1 MKLTNE
7 QNLAFMSDP
16 RRIAAQ
22 KQLNEA
28 VFHISDSV
36 KSSRHSAGYY
46 LTVLPP
52 LLKSLAAAV
61 ENLTV
66 VEAMVEAEIAG
77 KI

>member
-16 RRIAAQ
+16 RRVAAQ

-36 KSSRHSAGYY
+36 KSDGSAGYY

-52 LLKSLAAAV
+52 LLHRLAAAV
-61 ENLTV
+61 ENLAV

>member
-16 RRIAAQ
+16 RRVAAQ
-22 KQLNEA
+22 KRLDEA
-28 VFHISDSV
+28 VFLISDSV
-36 KSSRHSAGYY
+36 KSDGSAGYY

-52 LLKSLAAAV
+52 LLNSLAAAV
-61 ENLTV
+61 ENLAV